1 MQIYHGKVFLGE
13 RERDGEEES
22 GERKGNV
29 ENVELRVEG
38 ERKVKGR
45 W

>member
-13 RERDGEEES
+13 RERETG
-22 GERKGNV
+22 RKRVVRGRG
-29 ENVELRVEG
+29 NVELRVEG
-38 ERKVKGR
+38 ERKVRGR